1 MASDAIT
8 AQRCSS
14 LTLGR
19 LLLVAGLAAQLDVFA
34 VESVLGFR
42 VVIEIP

>member
-19 LLLVAGLAAQLDVFA
+19 LLLVAGLAAHLDVLA
-34 VESVLGFR
+34 IQSILGLG